1 MSIGQVQSVLRGN
14 VLVAEDNPSNQVL
27 IELILKRFNL
37 VSVLAEDG
45 LKALEKFK
53 AEKFDIILMDIMM
66 PNMNGYEATAAIREI
81 DKDIPIVA
89 VTANAMKGDREKC
102 LAAGCTD
109 YISKPVTRDKL
120 QEVLSKYLI
129 TEESEDILQGECVV
143 STQAEQGPIVSELA
157 DDPDLYVVADMFVER
172 LCEVL
177 DKLQFAIDSNDLQAM
192 RELLH
197 ELKGSGGSAGY
208 PIITEKSRFV
218 ESLILEDKIEE
229 LADAIP
235 NFINLC
241 KRVEPPSKMA
251 EKN

>member
-1 MSIGQVQSVLRGN
+1 MSIGQVKLVLRGN
-14 VLVAEDNPSNQVL
+14 VLVAEDNPSNQML

-102 LAAGCTD
+102 LATGCTD
-109 YISKPVTRDKL
+109 YVTKPVTRDKL

-129 TEESEDILQGECVV
+129 TEESENILQGECVV
-143 STQAEQGPIVSELA
+143 SAQAEQGPIVSELA
-157 DDPDLYVVADMFVER
+157 DDSDLYIVADMFVER
-172 LCEVL
+172 LCEIL
-177 DKLQFAIDSNDLQAM
+177 DKLQFAIDSDDLQSM

-208 PIITEKSRFV
+208 PIITEQARFV
-218 ESLILEDKIEE
+218 ESLILDDKIEE

-241 KRVEPPSKMA
+241 KRVESPSKMV
-251 EKN
+251 EKS